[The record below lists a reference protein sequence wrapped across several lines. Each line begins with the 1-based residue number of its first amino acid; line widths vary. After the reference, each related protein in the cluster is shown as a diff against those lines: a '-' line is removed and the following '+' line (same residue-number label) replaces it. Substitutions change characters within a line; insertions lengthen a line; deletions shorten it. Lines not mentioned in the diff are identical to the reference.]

1 MPTNSLKIDT
11 AWKKAILVLIGGVCV
26 LASWTFSK
34 WGMANSAAVR
44 AEDADVAR
52 FLTELAPDDPQTHYS
67 TAVLLEKS
75 FEPGDITRSLNEFE
89 VATGLAPENYLFWLD
104 LGRARER
111 SGDAAGAE
119 RALRRA
125 LDLAPNYARV
135 QWAFGNALLRQGRV
149 DEAFAE
155 MKKSVAGDPT
165 AFANSAAVTAW
176 QFFGSDVVA
185 IRQAAGGSIQFDGAL
200 AALLLREKRFD
211 EAIELWND
219 LSADERRTS
228 LRETGTLFVGQL
240 LGEKRFRDASRI
252 AAEISD
258 NADSRAGQ
266 ITNGGF
272 EMAVKPTGA
281 GPFEWAIA
289 PGLQPQIVL
298 SSGQKRGGN
307 NSLLIIFN
315 SGDGKDFRTVSQ
327 LIAVEPNSAYEIE
340 IFYRADLK
348 TSAAFKWEIADAA
361 DGRRIAV
368 SDAVKNSPEWSPLNL
383 QFRSLSTSDGIV
395 LRLIRENCGPICPVT
410 GTIGFDDIS
419 LRSAGER

>member
-11 AWKKAILVLIGGVCV
+11 VWKKAILVLIGGVCL
-26 LASWTFSK
+26 LASWNFSK

-89 VATGLAPENYLFWLD
+89 IATGLAPENYLFWLD

-111 SGDAAGAE
+111 GGDAAGAE
-119 RALRRA
+119 SALRRA
-125 LDLAPNYARV
+125 LDLAPNYSRV
-135 QWAFGNALLRQGRV
+135 QWALGNTLLRQGRV

-155 MKKSVAGDPT
+155 IKKSVAGDPT
-165 AFANSAAVTAW
+165 AFANSAVVTAW
-176 QFFGSDVVA
+176 QFFENDIRA
-185 IRQAAGGSIQFDGAL
+185 IRHAAGGSIQFDGAL

-219 LSADERRTS
+219 LPVDERRTS
-228 LRETGTLFVGQL
+228 LRETGAAFVGQL
-240 LGEKRFRDASRI
+240 LAEKRFRDASRI

-258 NADSRAGQ
+258 STDSRAEQ
-266 ITNGGF
+266 VTNGGF

-281 GPFEWAIA
+281 GPFDWAIA

-315 SGDGKDFRTVSQ
+315 SGDGKDFRNVSQ
-327 LIAVEPNSAYEIE
+327 LIAIEPNGEYELE
-340 IFYRADLK
+340 SFYRADLK
-348 TSAAFKWEIADAA
+348 TSAVFKWEIADAA

-368 SDAVKNSPEWSPLNL
+368 SDAIKNSAEWSPLHVK
-383 QFRSLSTSDGIV
+383 FRSSSTSDGII
-395 LRLIRENCGPICPVT
+395 LRLIRENCGPICPVN

-419 LRSAGER
+419 LRRIGER